1 MEVAVTGG
9 SGFIGSHV
17 VDHLVDAGYRI
28 RVLDSVRPH
37 RDDVDWTPCDITRLA
52 EVTGA
57 LRGCQAVFHLAA
69 MANVNEIAAAPAE
82 SVDINIMGTA
92 TILEA
97 ARVLGGLHFVLAS
110 TVWVYESAEG
120 QEVDESTPLN
130 PEGVSH
136 LYMAE
141 KIASEMLAHS
151 YGKLYGLPVTVLRY
165 GIPYGPR
172 MREQLVLPIFLKKA
186 LNHEPLTVAG
196 DGLQYRN
203 FVYVGDLADAHVR
216 VLVRQ
221 ATGTFNLEGPRE
233 VAIIE
238 LAERVCAAIPDNAG
252 IVRTEARGGDYQ
264 GRVVSRDRA
273 REILGWEPVTSFEAG
288 FDRTVEWFLQEWADQ
303 RRPVPAGVAAAG
315 A

>member
-17 VDHLVDAGYRI
+17 VDHLVNAGHSV
-28 RVLDSVRPH
+28 RVLDSVEPH
-37 RDDVDWTPCDITRLA
+37 RGDVYWTPTDITRLS

-57 LRGCQAVFHLAA
+57 LRGCDAVFHLAA

-82 SVDINIMGTA
+82 SVDINVMGTA

-97 ARVLGGLHFVLAS
+97 ARQLGNIHFVLAS
-110 TVWVYESAEG
+110 TVWVYEASKELH
-120 QEVDESTPLN
+120 VDEDTPLS
-130 PEGVSH
+130 PDGVSH

-141 KIASEMLAHS
+141 KVAGEMLAHS
-151 YGKLYGLPVTVLRY
+151 YGKLYNFPVTVLRY

-172 MREQLVLPIFLKKA
+172 MREQLVMPIFIKKA
-186 LNHEPLTVAG
+186 LNGEPLTVAG

-216 VLVRQ
+216 VLERK

-238 LAERVCAAIPDNAG
+238 LAEKVCAMVPGNAG

-264 GRVVSRDRA
+264 GRIVSRERA
-273 REILGWEPVTSFEAG
+273 RRVLDWEPETDFEAG
-288 FDRTVEWFLQEWADQ
+288 FETTVNWFLGKWAEQ
-303 RRPVPAGVAAAG
+303 LVPA
-315 A
+315 

>member
-17 VDHLVDAGYRI
+17 VDHLVDAGHSV
-28 RVLDSVRPH
+28 RVLDSVEPH
-37 RDDVDWTPCDITRLA
+37 RRDVYWTPADITRLS

-57 LRGCQAVFHLAA
+57 LRGCDAVFHLAA

-82 SVDINIMGTA
+82 SVDINVMGTA
-92 TILEA
+92 AILEA
-97 ARVLGGLHFVLAS
+97 ARQLGDIHFVLAS
-110 TVWVYESAEG
+110 TVWVYESSKELH
-120 QEVDESTPLN
+120 VDEDTPLS
-130 PEGVSH
+130 PDGVSH

-151 YGKLYGLPVTVLRY
+151 YGKLYNFPVTVLRY

-172 MREQLVLPIFLKKA
+172 MREQLVMPIFIKKA
-186 LNHEPLTVAG
+186 LNGEPLTVAG

-216 VLVRQ
+216 VIERR

-238 LAERVCAAIPDNAG
+238 LAQKVCDRIEKNGG

-264 GRVVSRDRA
+264 GRVVSRQRA
-273 REILGWEPVTSFEAG
+273 KDVLGWEPNTAFEDG
-288 FDRTVEWFLQEWADQ
+288 FDTTLNWFLAKWAEQ
-303 RRPVPAGVAAAG
+303 LTPV
-315 A
+315 

>member
-17 VDHLVDAGYRI
+17 VDHLVKAGHSV
-28 RVLDSVRPH
+28 RVLDSHEPH
-37 RDDVDWTPCDITRLA
+37 RHDVYWTPTDITRLS

-57 LRGCQAVFHLAA
+57 LRGCDAVFHLAA

-82 SVDINIMGTA
+82 SVDINVMGTA

-97 ARVLGGLHFVLAS
+97 IRQLGNIHFVLAS
-110 TVWVYESAEG
+110 TVWVYEASKELH
-120 QEVDESTPLN
+120 VDEDTPLS
-130 PEGVSH
+130 PDGVSH

-141 KIASEMLAHS
+141 KVASEMLSHS
-151 YGKLYGLPVTVLRY
+151 YGKLYNFPVTVLRY

-172 MREQLVLPIFLKKA
+172 MREQLVMPIFIKKA
-186 LNHEPLTVAG
+186 LDGEPLTVAG

-216 VLVRQ
+216 VLERK

-238 LAERVCAAIPDNAG
+238 LAEKVCAMVPGNAG
-252 IVRTEARGGDYQ
+252 IVRTEARSGDYQ
-264 GRVVSRDRA
+264 GRVVSRERA
-273 REILGWEPVTSFEAG
+273 KRVLDWEPETDFETG
-288 FDRTVEWFLQEWADQ
+288 FETTVNWFLGKWAEQ
-303 RRPVPAGVAAAG
+303 LVPA
-315 A
+315 